1 MVFYF
6 LKIID
11 EAEEFFYERKFE
23 VFFSFFFFEHLN
35 IVSIGDSMISIV
47 IRLNKLIRKKFSN

>member
-11 EAEEFFYERKFE
+11 EAEEFFDGRKFE
-23 VFFSFFFFEHLN
+23 VFFFFLFFEHLN

-47 IRLNKLIRKKFSN
+47 IRFNKLIRKKFSN